1 MKGGWIICSIAAAII
16 LLIGIGFY
24 ISNKNNVESEVN
36 DKIVK
41 MEVKSVFKQG
51 EKIPVKYTADGRDV
65 NPLLKI
71 SGIPDEAESLVLI
84 VDDPDAPAGVWV
96 HWLVFNIPVFG
107 SEFRIEEES
116 IPGVQGINS
125 WEHNDYGGPSPPSGI
140 HRYFFKIY
148 ALDIKDLGLDS
159 SADKSDVEGAMR
171 EHILDKAEL
180 MGVYERK

>member
-71 SGIPDEAESLVLI
+71 SGIPD
-84 VDDPDAPAGVWV
+84 
-96 HWLVFNIPVFG
+96 
-107 SEFRIEEES
+107 
-116 IPGVQGINS
+116 
-125 WEHNDYGGPSPPSGI
+125 GGEGPP
-140 HRYFFKIY
+140 
-148 ALDIKDLGLDS
+148 
-159 SADKSDVEGAMR
+159 
-171 EHILDKAEL
+171 
-180 MGVYERK
+180 